1 MRTACFSN
9 PTDIIVLSSTDKLR
23 KGMTRFNNMQAV
35 KFLFSFLK
43 ATSSPGVGRTVLL
56 LRQERKLEFGQR
68 TDSTITGSQRPAY
81 VNNESKASPVTYLLD
96 ILEMTNLI
104 AKIE

>member
-9 PTDIIVLSSTDKLR
+9 PPDITVLSSTDKLR
-23 KGMTRFNNMQAV
+23 KGRMTSLFNMQAV

-68 TDSTITGSQRPAY
+68 TDSTITGSQRPELY
-81 VNNESKASPVTYLLD
+81 QQ
-96 ILEMTNLI
+96 
-104 AKIE
+104 